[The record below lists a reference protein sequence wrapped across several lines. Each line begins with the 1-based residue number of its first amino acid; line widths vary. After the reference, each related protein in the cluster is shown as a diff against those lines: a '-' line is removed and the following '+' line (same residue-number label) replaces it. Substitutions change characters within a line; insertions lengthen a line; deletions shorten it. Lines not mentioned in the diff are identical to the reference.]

1 MQVSTREYRLALA
14 FAPSTVSENSQ
25 PRRLGK
31 PFHKRRG
38 WLFADTVAG
47 AQASA
52 NLYSLV
58 ETAKANVIDP
68 YRYLITL
75 FQKLPLANTAD
86 DYAALLSWNTLER
99 TLHCHRTKRGEQVT
113 AN

>member
-1 MQVSTREYRLALA
+1 MALA
-14 FAPSTVSENSQ
+14 FAPSTVSENSH

-47 AQASA
+47 AQSSA

-86 DYAALLSWNTLER
+86 NYAALLSWNTLER